1 MISSLSV
8 IYSKEND
15 PRHNLA
21 LEEYLLRTVKPG
33 QCILYLWQNQRTV
46 VIGRNQHAENECRI
60 QELEGDGGHL
70 VRRLSGGG
78 AVYHD
83 LGNLNFTFLVTEG
96 DYDVARQ
103 TEVILRAVQNVGLRA
118 EKSGRNDLTVDGQKF
133 SGHAYYK
140 TGTQCYH
147 HGTIMVDVDKA
158 PLERYL
164 NVSPLKLAAKG
175 VQSVRSRVCN
185 LRDYLPDL
193 TIDQLNQALE
203 EAFGEVYGL
212 PVTRLRYE
220 DLDQAAIAQG
230 QARFSE
236 PAWIYGDCRPLEV
249 SREARFDWGLLRL
262 DYSKS
267 EGHITE
273 AALWSDGL
281 DADFLSR
288 VPSLLV
294 GCSLE
299 AEALRRKL
307 LADPDSTEEAVK
319 GILSLLLD

>member
-21 LEEYLLRTVKPG
+21 LEEYLLHTVKPG

-103 TEVILRAVQNVGLRA
+103 TEVILRAVQKVGLRA